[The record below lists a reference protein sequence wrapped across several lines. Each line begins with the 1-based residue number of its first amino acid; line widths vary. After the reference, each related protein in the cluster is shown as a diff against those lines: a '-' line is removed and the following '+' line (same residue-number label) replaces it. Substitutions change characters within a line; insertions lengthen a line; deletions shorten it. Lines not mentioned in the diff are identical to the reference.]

1 MREYR
6 YRVDAEGRVFH
17 DGSEIV
23 DPPTLRFFLLAMTRT
38 PEGRWLAVCQG
49 ERNWF
54 EPDETPFVVQR
65 VRPVLRDGAVEG
77 LELVLAGEYRE
88 PLDPETLDSAR
99 GRLRCRVRRGAF
111 PARFGRSLSSSV
123 CITGEGGAAVVVW
136 AGGAIPS
143 RTRRT
148 PEPRGGRA
156 DGLRH
161 PWRSRAR
168 QEKRAVAGPAPPPGR

>member
-111 PARFGRSLSSSV
+111 PARFGRLALQQL
-123 CITGEGGAAVVVW
+123 GPHLRDEGGAPVLAL
-136 AGGAIPS
+136 GGRRYPILE
-143 RTRRT
+143 RERT
-148 PEPRGGRA
+148 PE
-156 DGLRH
+156 LT
-161 PWRSRAR
+161 
-168 QEKRAVAGPAPPPGR
+168 

>member
-38 PEGRWLAVCQG
+38 PDGRWLAVCQG

-54 EPDETPFVVQR
+54 EPEGTPFVVQR
-65 VRPVLRDGAVEG
+65 LRPAVRDGAVDG
-77 LELVLAGEYRE
+77 LELVLAGDYRE

-99 GRLRCRVRRGAF
+99 GRLHCRVRRGAF
-111 PARFGRSLSSSV
+111 PARFGRLALQQL
-123 CITGEGGAAVVVW
+123 GPYLQDEGGRPALVL
-136 AGGAIPS
+136 
-143 RTRRT
+143 
-148 PEPRGGRA
+148 GGRRYPI
-156 DGLRH
+156 LERERTH
-161 PWRSRAR
+161 
-168 QEKRAVAGPAPPPGR
+168 ELT